1 MSDGHHVGD
10 TAPVRDRQ
18 SEALLVEGEPEEDL
32 LIAFFYLLGRDELPI
47 GRMETIMH
55 QHIEIM
61 WLRSERPRFSNPHL
75 AAWARDM
82 VRRLRRSVTE
92 ADELGRAQYHAE
104 ERRRLDEIVERGRL
118 APPPTAAEK
127 AEMDA
132 TP

>member
-18 SEALLVEGEPEEDL
+18 AEALLVEGDPEEDL

-75 AAWARDM
+75 AAWARDLA
-82 VRRLRRSVTE
+82 RRLRRSVTE
-92 ADELGRAQYHAE
+92 ADELGRAQYRAE
-104 ERRRLDEIVERGRL
+104 ERRLLEEMVGRSR
-118 APPPTAAEK
+118 AAPPTAAEK

>member
-1 MSDGHHVGD
+1 VSDGHPLSD
-10 TAPVRDRQ
+10 AAPVRDQQ
-18 SEALLVEGEPEEDL
+18 SEALLVVGDDAEDDL
-32 LIAFFYLLGRDELPI
+32 LIAFFYLLGRDELPL
-47 GRMETIMH
+47 GRMETIMR

-92 ADELGRAQYHAE
+92 ADELGRAQYRAE
-104 ERRRLDEIVERGRL
+104 ERRRMDEIVERGRL
-118 APPPTAAEK
+118 APPTAAEK